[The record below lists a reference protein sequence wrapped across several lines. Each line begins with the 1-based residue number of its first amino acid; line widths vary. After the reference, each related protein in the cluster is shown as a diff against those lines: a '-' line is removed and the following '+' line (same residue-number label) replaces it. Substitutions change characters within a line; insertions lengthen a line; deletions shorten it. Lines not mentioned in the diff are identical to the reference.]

1 MDVTAVPPPVPHKPV
16 HPHHPVQRTA
26 QDARPAADEQGRTPA
41 PEPTS
46 HRLVARVERR
56 EDGVQQVAVV
66 DPHTGDEITRTPA
79 SAAIHVIDVAMWQYR
94 IRKERDRGQ

>member
-1 MDVTAVPPPVPHKPV
+1 VD
-16 HPHHPVQRTA
+16 RTA
-26 QDARPAADEQGRTPA
+26 QAARRPADDKGETPP
-41 PEPTS
+41 PEAIS
-46 HRLVARVERR
+46 SGLVARVERR

-94 IRKERDRGQ
+94 IRKERDRGE